1 MFKHAVVRD
10 KIDDAQRAYGRSN
23 MMIRDAICK
32 TNVGEEELPQILNLT
47 NDLLSVTSN
56 YTVKRDELC
65 VKLCAFGT
73 KIGHWSSKKQRG
85 RDQHDYLG
93 KSAPLL
99 SLFFGEMDTALLDV
113 HKILEFD
120 SKHNPQQ
127 ELAIKNAQKNE
138 KELKAIQLKSKEEE
152 KHAADNQKEPIH
164 LDALNKIHEHNNAL
178 MTAVIVKLH
187 VLGGLHQFK
196 DCRVAPCLTL
206 AKDVE
211 NCSLGIMQSQASIR
225 SSIMVARKLAEFK
238 PSKGCPQGAPL
249 WSPINKGIGELFN
262 HHIQLSRMA
271 KTYFTFFGKFG
282 AHFKDLPVQGWN
294 TGTLQAEIN
303 QFVAFNAKMQAI
315 VDKIRESAKTM
326 IRDCISQTA
335 GARGFDEAQK
345 EREKGTAQL
354 LEIHRLKVQMDKHP
368 KEWTASLVATWLG
381 SLEDDKC
388 ERRYQKYTDMFVE
401 NVVDGEDLI
410 DLDVDTLKDYGVK
423 KVAHRKG
430 IMREAKQLLNTYEQ
444 EMEQLLSAY
453 DHDDVK
459 VQSENS
465 DMSNQ
470 ALVALSKHIQR
481 VDKVLVMF
489 FGMSFYKSA
498 TYPNLDDIHDDE
510 KYFRDVFEK
519 MFNYRFITNDGY
531 DQTWKKSDAEEWIE
545 VVRDSELLHN
555 RQVQYDGLIFCGA
568 SHGSM
573 HSMICSDGEELKMK
587 DIRSSFASNVNR
599 QFRDL
604 PKIFIFNCCRTPY
617 QKPQDRGT
625 EEETRAAGYSVT
637 ITSTEGDKVFGS
649 RLSRFV
655 ADAFTDCC
663 ENKTNVHDTLYA
675 ATEMAKKTMEL
686 RLQEYDLKVGRV
698 VFLKGPDPLGRGVVT
713 DSLSDA
719 DDDLT
724 NILRP
729 QKGGSKMDLFY
740 KQYYSALFESGFR
753 TNASLCKLTKD
764 KLNKLGITMV
774 FHQKELLKRVA
785 TL

>member
-1 MFKHAVVRD
+1 MMFKHAVIRY
-10 KIDDAQRAYGRSN
+10 KIEEALRTYENSN
-23 MMIRDAICK
+23 SKIRTAFHYV
-32 TNVGEEELPQILNLT
+32 NVDEGDIPRILNLT
-47 NDLLSVTSN
+47 NDLLGVTSN

-65 VKLCAFGT
+65 VKLSAFNEL
-73 KIGHWSSKKQRG
+73 IGYWALKKKRG
-85 RDQHDYLG
+85 AHDLLG
-93 KSAPLL
+93 ACSPLL
-99 SLFFGEMDTALLDV
+99 ALFFSEMNAALTDV
-113 HKILEFD
+113 RKILELGPKYN
-120 SKHNPQQ
+120 SEQ

-152 KHAADNQKEPIH
+152 KLHEFNLEIPKH
-164 LDALNKIHEHNNAL
+164 LDELNLVREHNNTF
-178 MTAVIVKLH
+178 MTAVVVRLH
-187 VLGGLHQFK
+187 VLHSLPQFK
-196 DCRVAPCLTL
+196 DCTVSECLTL
-206 AKDVE
+206 VKDVE
-211 NCSLGIMQSQASIR
+211 NCSLEIMRSQANIR
-225 SSIMVARKLAEFK
+225 SSIVVAQGLAQFK
-238 PSKGCPQGAPL
+238 PMHVHVKSIWDAIDHAIRYMYQDYIAMT
-249 WSPINKGIGELFN
+249 GITD
-262 HHIQLSRMA
+262 
-271 KTYFTFFGKFG
+271 TYFTFFGKFG
-282 AHFKDLPVQGWN
+282 NSFKN
-294 TGTLQAEIN
+294 LQEWHTEQLQEEVN